1 MALRRS
7 VVANS
12 RSLLARGFGTQSLM
26 EGTEMEGRGGYS
38 TDRGLKATIF
48 GASGMLGR
56 YVVAELASRG
66 VTCYIPYR
74 GSDMEVRHLTISA
87 DLGKMALIPFNVR
100 DDDSI
105 VESIRDADLVVNLMG
120 KNFDGRHVLPWKI
133 TTPMREVHV
142 TAARK
147 VANIAYQMGVQQ
159 FIHVSALNASETSQS
174 IWRQTKAEGEEAV
187 QEAFPG
193 ATIVRPSVMFGEE
206 DTYLNN
212 IARMARSWPK
222 FLLPNG
228 GQNLVQPVFV
238 HDVARAIKLMVQN
251 PAAIDATYEL
261 AGPRLYS
268 SKDVCEAVFRTIRH
282 QSEVVDLPLP
292 VIQAIAKVIEVTP
305 IVKRRGA
312 RGEPEM
318 TPDMITNRW
327 VEDNFLIPDGECQTF
342 EDLNIVPAEM
352 EKTAFRFLHQYRM
365 DSHFLETA

>member
-1 MALRRS
+1 MALAAPRAAATRS
-7 VVANS
+7 
-12 RSLLARGFGTQSLM
+12 FGATSLM

-66 VTCYIPYR
+66 ITCYIPFR
-74 GSDMEVRHLTISA
+74 GNDLEVRHLTISA

-105 VESIRDADLVVNLMG
+105 VDSIRDADLVINLMG
-120 KNFDGRHVLPWKI
+120 KSMDTKHVLPWKV

-159 FIHVSALNASETSQS
+159 FIHVSSLNASANSKS

-193 ATIVRPSVMFGEE
+193 ATIVRPSVMYGEE
-206 DTYLNN
+206 DQYLNN

-222 FLLPNG
+222 FILPNKG
-228 GQNLVQPVFV
+228 ANLVQPVFV
-238 HDVARAIKLMVQN
+238 HDVAKAIKLMVQN
-251 PAAIDATYEL
+251 PAAIDATFEL

-268 SKDVCEAVFRTIRH
+268 SKDVCEAVFRIIRH
-282 QSEVVDLPLP
+282 QTEVVDLPLP
-292 VIQAIAKVIEVTP
+292 VIEAIAKVIEFTP
-305 IVKRRGA
+305 LLRHRGA
-312 RGEPEM
+312 QGMPEM
-318 TPDMITNRW
+318 TPDIITNRW

-352 EKTAFRFLHQYRM
+352 EKVAFRFLHQYRM
-365 DSHFLETA
+365 DSHFLEVNGA